1 MAAEVPRNAESLCS
15 LVRSTVRLV
24 ALSGMFTVVPLD
36 EVSVTVFTS
45 TMKERRL
52 VLGGGVSGVAII
64 VRLSVAVPPPQ
75 LLVHGLFLGIPLQD
89 ARKAADSKSGAA
101 TIFRTF
107 MQPPRENRAERAA
120 ARHQLQIRLYR
131 VPAEQKMRKRSLLFN
146 C

>member
-24 ALSGMFTVVPLD
+24 AFSGMFTVDPPD

-52 VLGGGVSGVAII
+52 VLGGGVSGVAVI
-64 VRLSVAVPPPQ
+64 VKLSVAVPPPQ
-75 LLVHGLFLGIPLQD
+75 LLVHGLLLVGPLHD
-89 ARKAADSKSGAA
+89 ARKAADNRSGAA

-107 MQPPRENRAERAA
+107 MQPPRRIGCRA
-120 ARHQLQIRLYR
+120 
-131 VPAEQKMRKRSLLFN
+131 N
-146 C
+146 DG